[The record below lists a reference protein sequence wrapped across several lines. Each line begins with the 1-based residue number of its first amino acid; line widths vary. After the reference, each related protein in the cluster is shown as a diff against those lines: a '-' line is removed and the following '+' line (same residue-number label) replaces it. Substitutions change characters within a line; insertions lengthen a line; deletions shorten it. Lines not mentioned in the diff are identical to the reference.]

1 MKNNSIYK
9 SLEGKE
15 AILKMYEEFLLS
27 LPFKSEQIM
36 IPTRHGQTFCIACG
50 DKTNSP
56 LILLHGSGSNALIW
70 REEISGY
77 SKNFRVYAVDIIGE
91 PGKSEPNRPSHSGNE
106 YAEWLLD
113 IVTYLK
119 IEKGTLNIT
128 GISLG
133 GWMAIKFAVFYPEY
147 VNHLALLCA
156 GGISRIKFSALI
168 QGFVMSFLMPLIGE
182 EGIRK
187 GLRKTNDS
195 KPLHPDAEKFII
207 TIFKNF
213 HPRLSLP
220 LFSDAELKRLTMP
233 VLFLGGSLDSFFN
246 TEKSAKRLRALLNN
260 VKIKIFP
267 DKGHILMN
275 MQSEV
280 IPFLTGKE

>member
-9 SLEGKE
+9 SKEGKE
-15 AILKMYEEFLLS
+15 AILKMYEEFLS
-27 LPFKSEQIM
+27 ALPFESEQIM
-36 IPTRHGQTFCIACG
+36 IPTRHGLTFCLACG
-50 DKTNSP
+50 DKNKPP
-56 LILLHGSGSNALIW
+56 LILLHGSGSNSLIW
-70 REEISGY
+70 REEIPDY
-77 SKNFRVYAVDIIGE
+77 IKHFRVYAVDIIGE
-91 PGKSEPNRPSHSGNE
+91 PGKSEPIRPPHSGKE
-106 YAEWLLD
+106 YAEWLFD
-113 IVTYLK
+113 VVTYLK

-156 GGISRIKFSALI
+156 GGISGIKFSALV
-168 QGFVMSFLMPLIGE
+168 QGFVMSFLIPLVGE

-187 GLRKTNDS
+187 GLRKTNNS

-220 LFSDAELKRLTMP
+220 LFSDEELKRLTMP
-233 VLFLGGSLDSFFN
+233 VLFLGGALDSFFN

-260 VKIKIFP
+260 VKVKIFP
-267 DKGHILMN
+267 DKGHLLMN

-280 IPFLTGKE
+280 IPFLVG